1 MAINGR
7 VCVQRLFKTVVK
19 YSTKLEAGGKLVE
32 NASDRL
38 HAQIDGKVENN
49 YAAAEA

>member
-1 MAINGR
+1 M
-7 VCVQRLFKTVVK
+7 VVSVFKDFLKLVK
-19 YSTKLEAGGKLVE
+19 YSTKLEADGKLVE